1 MNYES
6 DVAVESPNMV
16 TTRMK
21 ILCSSKFFG
30 TNSNTQDSRYKE
42 VNPLDTGNSSKS
54 KSKEDATID
63 GLNFCLL

>member
-6 DVAVESPNMV
+6 DVAVDSPNMV

-54 KSKEDATID
+54 KSKGNVLHDR
-63 GLNFCLL
+63 LNVCLV